1 MWYGLLFNL
10 ITSKYISN
18 DVKLGDIV
26 ICGSSELKRL
36 KEGTKRW
43 FFTCKKMKILI
54 DYEK

>member
-1 MWYGLLFNL
+1 MDYYL
-10 ITSKYISN
+10 ILSQANISVMI
-18 DVKLGDIV
+18 VKLGDIV